1 VITYEASGF
10 QPPAP
15 VVRARLVGPAGAQAD
30 VPLLLDTGADVSVI
44 PRDAARA
51 VGARVGRSSAAIQL
65 LVGQEIVLEQ
75 AQLTIEFMRYRFRGA
90 FLVLD
95 SSYGI
100 VGRNILSALTL
111 TLDGPRLEW
120 SVAD

>member
-1 VITYEASGF
+1 M
-10 QPPAP
+10 
-15 VVRARLVGPAGAQAD
+15 GPAGAQVD
-30 VPLLLDTGADVSVI
+30 VPLLLDSGADVSVI
-44 PRDAARA
+44 PSDAARA
-51 VGARVGRSSAAIQL
+51 VGARLGRSSAAIQF

-100 VGRNILSALTL
+100 VGRNILNALTL